1 MAEIIGLDEM
11 IRGLSGRAI
20 WVRNG
25 LLLLSLAVISLLFP
39 LYQLDPNRVVRG
51 APLYLSQFFSVS
63 FMLVWLIIVSF
74 MLLLFVLGASFPF
87 LVSGMGILVLWT
99 LPGLYSHAGMVPK
112 GYRLSPAL
120 AFWLIHLVLL
130 FYGVL
135 GSSTRKNRTI
145 SWFVLL
151 VFTVL
156 AMIVQGSSPL
166 SVFIELRSQ
175 KSRLILEL
183 LQHLRIS
190 LLAFLGALV
199 LSVPL
204 GLVSAKKSWGKAFYA
219 VAGIL
224 QTIPSLALFGLLM
237 VPYSFLA
244 QRFPVLRSWG
254 ISGIGAAPAITALG
268 LYALLPLMTGIREGL
283 RSVPAQTLEAGR
295 GVGFS
300 PWSLF
305 WQVELPL
312 AMPLVMAGIRT
323 AFVQTLGNAAL
334 APLIGAGGL
343 GFFIFQGI
351 GQTSTDM
358 VLLGVFPLL
367 LLTLGSDAILGA
379 LQMGLQRRQGHANTS
394 V

>member
-1 MAEIIGLDEM
+1 MAKVSGLDKM
-11 IRGLSGRAI
+11 IGGLSGRAI

-51 APLYLSQFFSVS
+51 APLFLSQFFSVS
-63 FMLVWLIIVSF
+63 LMLVWLLIASF
-74 MLLLFVLGASFPF
+74 TFLLFVFGASFPL
-87 LVSGMGILVLWT
+87 LVSGLGILVLWT
-99 LPGLYSHAGMVPK
+99 IPGWYSQAGMVPE
-112 GYRLSPAL
+112 GYRLSPSL

-135 GSSTRKNRTI
+135 GSTTRKNRTI

-151 VFTVL
+151 L
-156 AMIVQGSSPL
+156 LIIPAAILQGSSPL

-183 LQHLRIS
+183 LQHLRLS
-190 LLAFLGALV
+190 LFAFVGALV
-199 LSVPL
+199 FSVPL

-224 QTIPSLALFGLLM
+224 QTVPSLALFGLLM

-244 QRFPVLRSWG
+244 QRFPVLRGWG

-379 LQMGLQRRQGHANTS
+379 FQKGLQRRQSHANTS